1 MTEPLDQVNSA
12 SSSLPNVSGTPSSCR
27 GAERKL
33 ASTTGTVLSCSH
45 KIQREAR
52 KPAVQLAQ
60 HTENSTSSWSSSWYQ
75 RRLQSTSGTS
85 TSRSSRSPSLF
96 AACTVQELRRCWCP
110 GRRFNLQ
117 AQSHA
122 MSPRFAQVGQYIMDI
137 CMQEATQ
144 DVHVAHESNAQP
156 RRRRE
161 THLCLC
167 GRKSVA

>member
-122 MSPRFAQVGQYIMDI
+122 MSPRFRWDSTSWISACKRLLRM
-137 CMQEATQ
+137 CMLPMRAM
-144 DVHVAHESNAQP
+144 HSHAGVAKH
-156 RRRRE
+156 
-161 THLCLC
+161 T
-167 GRKSVA
+167 SVYVAEGV